1 MEIGSTFPWVALVI
15 TGIGSF
21 FVSLVQ
27 ASVSSVRRERLQ
39 WLVAQEIKGAIVLEG
54 LYSDTV
60 GPKGHLSLLRYLL
73 TVAILISAFCL
84 VVAYDI
90 RSPVFFFIVGIS
102 VLFVIAI
109 SHVAASAI
117 SHIAGE
123 KLALKCAGFVR
134 VIARSFTSIFQ
145 LETALASFISGYRKI
160 QDENLITNTDS
171 ELGIGINVENDSLD
185 EHEARMIRGV
195 VQLDNTTAREIMV
208 PRVDI
213 ISVETTLPVK
223 EVVKVMLDSGHSRIP
238 VISTTDTDK
247 VEGIAYSRDILGLLN
262 SSEGT
267 ADTSIQDIMRPAV
280 FIPEYKTLEGLLN
293 EFQVRQV
300 QIAIVVDEYG
310 GIAGLVTVEDLLEEI
325 VGEIADE
332 FDTNEPSV
340 ENIMQGKFL
349 VDASISLDDVNDL
362 VSTQIEGDGF
372 DTLGGLIYHQL
383 GRIPT
388 VGDFV
393 EYQGI
398 RIEVIGTLGRRIKK
412 LRIEKMASDT
422 RYD

>member
-1 MEIGSTFPWVALVI
+1 MALAI

-27 ASVSSVRRERLQ
+27 ASVSSVRRERVQ
-39 WLVAQEIKGAIVLEG
+39 WLGAQEIKGAIVLEG

-90 RSPVFFFIVGIS
+90 RSLVFFFIVGIS
-102 VLFVIAI
+102 VLFGIAI

-134 VIARSFTSIFQ
+134 IIARSLTSIFQ
-145 LETALASFISGYRKI
+145 LETALARF
-160 QDENLITNTDS
+160 NS
-171 ELGIGINVENDSLD
+171 ELGIGINVEDDSLD

-223 EVVKVMLDSGHSRIP
+223 EVVKIMLDSGHSRIP

-262 SSEGT
+262 SSDGT

-362 VSTQIEGDGF
+362 VSTQIQGDGF